1 MKRKF
6 NQAKELGSA
15 DEEGEIIEEKE
26 VPKLDQD
33 EIKKILKGFKG
44 KQIQTPP
51 IYSAIK
57 VNGKKLYE
65 YAREGKKV
73 EIPKRKIEIYDINLL
88 DVDDE
93 NKQIKIIVKCSKG
106 TYIRSL
112 CEDIARKI
120 GTVGYMKELIRLKV
134 GTFDINNSITI
145 EELEKKPKNQ
155 EYLDKKIISI
165 EEVFSQ
171 KNKIVLNEEK
181 IKLFLNGVKL
191 TKKLED
197 GIYRIY
203 DNNKKFIG
211 IGLLQN
217 NLLKRDIIIQLYYK
231 NHSHILKTKEYKGVI
246 FLYYIQETDKLN
258 FLFKIFNIVRLE
270 ENKIILPVIDEKLT
284 AKKAQKLALKTKKIL
299 DKTNCKKVVI
309 SKNIKKQEKYINN
322 LYTYNIDIIDGK
334 WLFEILSNKALKY
347 IVNKNK
353 IKAQEEVVS
362 ILVNDLSLNML
373 ENIKE
378 IVQEYK
384 GLNIVTNHINK
395 FKKLEKQILDE
406 YGTMITITNNKKKSL
421 SKSKLI
427 LNVDFPEELI
437 NKYIINENAI
447 IINLK
452 GNVKIHQKRF
462 NGVNINDYDII
473 IKNQEGLDLGF
484 DYDINNKYKMAEVYE
499 SQIYLKQPYKN
510 IMNKISKDKVQIL
523 LNY

>member
-73 EIPKRKIEIYDINLL
+73 EIPKREIEIYDINLL

-145 EELEKKPKNQ
+145 EELEKNAKNQ

-217 NLLKRDIIIQLYYK
+217 NLLKRDIIIQL
-231 NHSHILKTKEYKGVI
+231 
-246 FLYYIQETDKLN
+246 
-258 FLFKIFNIVRLE
+258 
-270 ENKIILPVIDEKLT
+270 
-284 AKKAQKLALKTKKIL
+284 
-299 DKTNCKKVVI
+299 
-309 SKNIKKQEKYINN
+309 
-322 LYTYNIDIIDGK
+322 
-334 WLFEILSNKALKY
+334 
-347 IVNKNK
+347 
-353 IKAQEEVVS
+353 
-362 ILVNDLSLNML
+362 
-373 ENIKE
+373 
-378 IVQEYK
+378 
-384 GLNIVTNHINK
+384 
-395 FKKLEKQILDE
+395 
-406 YGTMITITNNKKKSL
+406 
-421 SKSKLI
+421 
-427 LNVDFPEELI
+427 
-437 NKYIINENAI
+437 
-447 IINLK
+447 
-452 GNVKIHQKRF
+452 
-462 NGVNINDYDII
+462 
-473 IKNQEGLDLGF
+473 
-484 DYDINNKYKMAEVYE
+484 
-499 SQIYLKQPYKN
+499 
-510 IMNKISKDKVQIL
+510 
-523 LNY
+523 

>member
-1 MKRKF
+1 MKQKF
-6 NQAKELGSA
+6 NQAKKLGSA

-26 VPKLDQD
+26 VPKLDQV

-73 EIPKRKIEIYDINLL
+73 EIPKREIEIYDINLL

-120 GTVGYMKELIRLKV
+120 GTVGYMKELLRLKV

-145 EELEKKPKNQ
+145 EELEKNAKNQ

-217 NLLKRDIIIQLYYK
+217 NLLKRDIIIQL
-231 NHSHILKTKEYKGVI
+231 
-246 FLYYIQETDKLN
+246 
-258 FLFKIFNIVRLE
+258 
-270 ENKIILPVIDEKLT
+270 
-284 AKKAQKLALKTKKIL
+284 
-299 DKTNCKKVVI
+299 
-309 SKNIKKQEKYINN
+309 
-322 LYTYNIDIIDGK
+322 
-334 WLFEILSNKALKY
+334 
-347 IVNKNK
+347 
-353 IKAQEEVVS
+353 
-362 ILVNDLSLNML
+362 
-373 ENIKE
+373 
-378 IVQEYK
+378 
-384 GLNIVTNHINK
+384 
-395 FKKLEKQILDE
+395 
-406 YGTMITITNNKKKSL
+406 
-421 SKSKLI
+421 
-427 LNVDFPEELI
+427 
-437 NKYIINENAI
+437 
-447 IINLK
+447 
-452 GNVKIHQKRF
+452 
-462 NGVNINDYDII
+462 
-473 IKNQEGLDLGF
+473 
-484 DYDINNKYKMAEVYE
+484 
-499 SQIYLKQPYKN
+499 
-510 IMNKISKDKVQIL
+510 
-523 LNY
+523 

>member
-1 MKRKF
+1 M
-6 NQAKELGSA
+6 
-15 DEEGEIIEEKE
+15 
-26 VPKLDQD
+26 
-33 EIKKILKGFKG
+33 
-44 KQIQTPP
+44 
-51 IYSAIK
+51 
-57 VNGKKLYE
+57 
-65 YAREGKKV
+65 
-73 EIPKRKIEIYDINLL
+73 
-88 DVDDE
+88 
-93 NKQIKIIVKCSKG
+93 
-106 TYIRSL
+106 
-112 CEDIARKI
+112 
-120 GTVGYMKELIRLKV
+120 
-134 GTFDINNSITI
+134 
-145 EELEKKPKNQ
+145 
-155 EYLDKKIISI
+155 
-165 EEVFSQ
+165 
-171 KNKIVLNEEK
+171 
-181 IKLFLNGVKL
+181 
-191 TKKLED
+191 
-197 GIYRIY
+197 
-203 DNNKKFIG
+203 
-211 IGLLQN
+211 
-217 NLLKRDIIIQLYYK
+217 
-231 NHSHILKTKEYKGVI
+231 
-246 FLYYIQETDKLN
+246 YYIQETDKLN
-258 FLFKIFNIVRLE
+258 FLFKLFNIIKLE
-270 ENKIILPVIDEKLT
+270 ENKIILPIIDEELT
-284 AKKAQKLALKTKKIL
+284 FKKAQKLALKTKKIL

-353 IKAQEEVVS
+353 IKAQEELVS

-473 IKNQEGLDLGF
+473 IKNQQGLDLGF

-499 SQIYLKQPYKN
+499 SQIYQKQPYKN